1 VRSVLAD
8 TGPLYA
14 LVDTDDGL
22 HGRARSEARRIA
34 EQGWTVVVAFP
45 TLAESHSLVVKRLG
59 NAVARRWLD
68 EVSSGV
74 DLVNPRREDYLAAC
88 RRLRPL
94 LDQPITLFDALVAE
108 LAEQLHFHVWTFDHH
123 FDVMG
128 VAVWR

>member
-14 LVDTDDGL
+14 LVDPDDRL
-22 HGRARSEARRIA
+22 HDRARSEARRIA

-45 TLAESHSLVVKRLG
+45 TLAESHSLVLKRLG
-59 NAVARRWLD
+59 TRVAGRWLG
-68 EVSSGV
+68 ELMAGA
-74 DLVNPRREDYLAAC
+74 DLLNPHREDYLAAG
-88 RRLRPL
+88 RRLRHL
-94 LDQPITLFDALVAE
+94 TGQPITLFDALVAV
-108 LAEQLHFHVWTFDHH
+108 LAEQLHFQVWTFDHH